1 MTPHT
6 FLAANFSTPL
16 RDISLI
22 HWFYQSQEE
31 SFLKC
36 ISVCHRKS
44 LLYSLHCIWIVL
56 CCCHFR
62 FNLEIVESDV
72 SDVSDD
78 SGNEGEGQSESELE
92 GAGK

>member
-22 HWFYQSQEE
+22 HWFYQFQEE

-36 ISVCHRKS
+36 ISVCHRKF
-44 LLYSLHCIWIVL
+44 LLCSLHCIWIVL